1 MSIFQTGP
9 FSIRGKFE
17 RILERTFIP
26 EPSQRTRDG
35 RNSID
40 GCTNRPLKMVPK
52 NFAEHAEKFFA
63 ANITITKQLELASE
77 VRASIEIAHT
87 SEYANWLKAYFDVFL
102 KLLKDNPPMPGQD
115 TGENESIK
123 LRNVI
128 YEILSRLPHNEVLR
142 PYESQLLEC
151 TLTPL
156 REENEKNALVCMRRE
171 ESS

>member
-1 MSIFQTGP
+1 
-9 FSIRGKFE
+9 
-17 RILERTFIP
+17 
-26 EPSQRTRDG
+26 
-35 RNSID
+35 
-40 GCTNRPLKMVPK
+40 MVPK

-63 ANITITKQLELASE
+63 ANVTITKQLSWRVKCVQASK
-77 VRASIEIAHT
+77 IAHT

-102 KLLKDNPPMPGQD
+102 KLLKDNPPMPCQD

-151 TLTPL
+151 TLAPL
-156 REENEKNALVCMRRE
+156 REENEKNALVCMRIAFDVHRNFRPRSE
-171 ESS
+171 EKAMQFLQFAEEVFGNIHKQ